1 MADRH
6 FKLALQMKTI
16 FLHTWR
22 LKIGEYYKYISLY
35 FSLVFDEYV
44 EGGLSQD
51 VCRRLCCW

>member
-6 FKLALQMKTI
+6 FKLALQKKTI

-22 LKIGEYYKYISLY
+22 LKIGEHYNYISLH

-51 VCRRLCCW
+51 VCRRLCC